1 MKLLRILIDLTFEQ
15 HDINI
20 KKFLEILIVNVCK
33 NYVTF
38 KGLMEIYFCDI
49 LTEYAHI
56 FKNSINSSNRFDS
69 NLERYFDTNF
79 SQVIN
84 NADSSE

>member
-1 MKLLRILIDLTFEQ
+1 MD
-15 HDINI
+15 
-20 KKFLEILIVNVCK
+20 
-33 NYVTF
+33 
-38 KGLMEIYFCDI
+38 IYFCDI
-49 LTEYAHI
+49 LTEYAYI